1 MCCYQLQNERWHML
15 SLTIKTHFIDISI
28 NLFPKTWFVFQFVF
42 LLLYNFMDCIDKL
55 VLTQTFI
62 LQLSLMI
69 FMYLK
74 LRVFVIKYIT
84 RRFGALLCKHYLP
97 VDVFSFLN
105 YISWSVG
112 RKTSLL
118 HKKIIILRN
127 STISIKIYL

>member
-1 MCCYQLQNERWHML
+1 MCCYQLQNERWHMF
-15 SLTIKTHFIDISI
+15 SLPIETHFIDISI
-28 NLFPKTWFVFQFVF
+28 NLFPKTWFFFQFVF

-74 LRVFVIKYIT
+74 LRVFVIKYIP

-97 VDVFSFLN
+97 VDVFSFPN
-105 YISWSVG
+105 YISRSVG